1 MKQIRRVFIV
11 TSLAATLFVGM
22 LTLAP
27 SQTIYAQ
34 KTSQEVAC
42 EAINGSEGCSKTNS
56 DLTGL
61 IRVIVEVMSII
72 IGVLAVIMII
82 FAGAKYVTSGGDTA
96 KVTAAKNALI
106 YALIGL
112 AIVAMSQFLVR
123 VVIRETK
130 QATTSSQA
138 HSLLV

>member
-1 MKQIRRVFIV
+1 MKYIRRVLI
-11 TSLAATLFVGM
+11 SIGLAATFFAGM
-22 LTLAP
+22 LALTP
-27 SQTIYAQ
+27 NQTVYAE

-42 EAINGSEGCSKTNS
+42 EAINGSEGCTKSNS

-130 QATTSSQA
+130 AATSYHTR
-138 HSLLV
+138 SLVA